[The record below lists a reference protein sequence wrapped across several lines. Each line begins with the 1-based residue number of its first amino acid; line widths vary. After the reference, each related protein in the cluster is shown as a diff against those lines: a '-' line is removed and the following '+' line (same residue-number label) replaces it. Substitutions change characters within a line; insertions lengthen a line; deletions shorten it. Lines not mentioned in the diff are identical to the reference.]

1 MLMTSLPSFS
11 ATPFPPYD
19 TLSKT
24 PIFISPNYQPTI
36 KNEEPSVA
44 STRTPFEKLT
54 AIHPNRRITLET
66 GPTPVSMRLM
76 DLFVPLGFGQR
87 ALVVAPPQAGKTTI
101 LRQIATAIQKNHPQA
116 SLFLCLVD
124 ERPEEVT
131 EWRMEVQGPNVKLYA
146 SSFDQES
153 ARHGRIVEQAL
164 LDAKRQAEQGKDVII
179 LLDSL
184 TRLARAHN
192 MNSDM
197 WERPRG
203 QRGQH
208 GNYGGGRT
216 LSGGID
222 ARALE
227 VGRRVFGAARALE
240 EGSSLTIIAS
250 CLVETGS
257 RLDEVVYEEFKG
269 TGNLE
274 IRLSREL
281 ADRRIFPAIDV
292 AASSTRQE
300 ERLLTPPELRTMSIL
315 RRKLA
320 DLPRREITEQVIHLF
335 EKTPSN
341 AQLIEAITKQ
351 D

>member
-1 MLMTSLPSFS
+1 M
-11 ATPFPPYD
+11 ATAR
-19 TLSKT
+19 
-24 PIFISPNYQPTI
+24 I
-36 KNEEPSVA
+36 
-44 STRTPFEKLT
+44 PFEKLT

-66 GPTPVSMRLM
+66 GAAPLATRLI

-87 ALVVAPPQAGKTTI
+87 ALVVSPPKAGKTTI
-101 LRQIATAIQKNHPQA
+101 LRQTAAAILKNYPEAQ
-116 SLFLCLVD
+116 LFLCLVD

-146 SSFDQES
+146 SSFDQQL
-153 ARHGRIVEQAL
+153 AKHGRIAEQAMHDAKLQVEQG
-164 LDAKRQAEQGKDVII
+164 RDVII

-192 MNSDM
+192 LSSDM
-197 WERPRG
+197 WDGPRN
-203 QRGQH
+203 QRG
-208 GNYGGGRT
+208 GSRT

-227 VGRRVFGAARALE
+227 VGRRVFGAARAIE
-240 EGSSLTIIAS
+240 EGGSLTIVAS

-281 ADRRIFPAIDV
+281 ADRRIFPAIDL
-292 AASSTRQE
+292 AASSTRHE
-300 ERLLTPPELRTMSIL
+300 ERLLSEQEQKAMALM
-315 RRKLA
+315 RRKVA
-320 DLPRREITEQVIHLF
+320 DLPKREITEQVLRLI

-341 AQLIEAITKQ
+341 AQLVEAVIKQ
-351 D
+351 W

>member
-1 MLMTSLPSFS
+1 VS
-11 ATPFPPYD
+11 
-19 TLSKT
+19 
-24 PIFISPNYQPTI
+24 
-36 KNEEPSVA
+36 
-44 STRTPFEKLT
+44 STRIPFEKLT

-66 GPTPVSMRLM
+66 GSTPISTRLM

-87 ALVVAPPQAGKTTI
+87 ALIVAPPQAGKTTI
-101 LRQIATAIQKNHPQA
+101 LRQIAAAVQQNHPNA

-131 EWRMEVQGPNVKLYA
+131 EWRTEVRGPMVKIYA
-146 SSFDQES
+146 SSFDQAS

-164 LDAKRQAEQGKDVII
+164 TEAKRQVEQGKDVVM

-192 MNSDM
+192 MNNEM
-197 WERPRG
+197 WDRPRN
-203 QRGQH
+203 QRG
-208 GNYGGGRT
+208 GYGSRT

-227 VGRRVFGAARALE
+227 VGRRVFGAARTLE
-240 EGSSLTIIAS
+240 EGGSLTIIAS

-274 IRLSREL
+274 VRLSREL
-281 ADRRIFPAIDV
+281 ADRRIFPAIDL

-300 ERLLTPPELRTMSIL
+300 ERLLSPTELRTMAIF

-320 DLPRREITEQVIHLF
+320 DLPRREITEQVIRLL
-335 EKTPSN
+335 EKTSSN
-341 AQLIEAITKQ
+341 AQLVEAILK
-351 D
+351 

>member
-1 MLMTSLPSFS
+1 LT
-11 ATPFPPYD
+11 AAR
-19 TLSKT
+19 
-24 PIFISPNYQPTI
+24 I
-36 KNEEPSVA
+36 
-44 STRTPFEKLT
+44 PFEKLT
-54 AIHPNRRITLET
+54 PIHPNRRITLET
-66 GPTPVSMRLM
+66 GREPVATRLV

-87 ALVVAPPQAGKTTI
+87 ALVVSPPKAGKTTV
-101 LRQIATAIQKNHPQA
+101 LRQIAAAVLANFPDA

-131 EWRMEVQGPNVKLYA
+131 EWRMEVQGPTVKLYA
-146 SSFDQES
+146 SSFDQQL

-164 LDAKRQAEQGKDVII
+164 SDAKRLVEQGKDVVI

-192 MNSDM
+192 LSSDM
-197 WERPRG
+197 WSGPRN
-203 QRGQH
+203 QRG
-208 GNYGGGRT
+208 GYGSRT

-227 VGRRVFGAARALE
+227 VGRRVFGAARTLE
-240 EGSSLTIIAS
+240 EGGSLTIVAS

-281 ADRRIFPAIDV
+281 ADRRIFPAVDL

-300 ERLLTPPELRTMSIL
+300 ERLLSSSELRAMAIL

-320 DLPRREITEQVIHLF
+320 DLPRREITEQVIRLL
-335 EKTPSN
+335 EKTGSN
-341 AQLIEAITKQ
+341 AQLVEAVFKQ
-351 D
+351 E

>member
-1 MLMTSLPSFS
+1 MTPPH
-11 ATPFPPYD
+11 TPFD
-19 TLSKT
+19 
-24 PIFISPNYQPTI
+24 
-36 KNEEPSVA
+36 
-44 STRTPFEKLT
+44 KLT
-54 AIHPNRRITLET
+54 PIHPNRRITLET
-66 GPTPVSMRLM
+66 GSIPLAPRLI

-87 ALVVAPPQAGKTTI
+87 ALIVAPPQAGKTTI
-101 LRQIATAIQKNHPQA
+101 LRQVAAAILKNHPETL
-116 SLFLCLVD
+116 LFLCLVD

-131 EWRMEVQGPNVKLYA
+131 EWRTEVQGPTVTLYA
-146 SSFDQES
+146 SSFDQQL

-164 LDAKRQAEQGKDVII
+164 VDAKRQVEQGRDVII

-192 MNSDM
+192 LSSEM
-197 WERPRG
+197 WSGPRN
-203 QRGQH
+203 QRG
-208 GNYGGGRT
+208 GYGSRT

-227 VGRRVFGAARALE
+227 VGRRVFGAARTLE
-240 EGSSLTIIAS
+240 EGGSLTIVAS

-281 ADRRIFPAIDV
+281 ADRRVFPAIDL

-300 ERLLTPPELRTMSIL
+300 ERLLSATELQAMTIL

-320 DLPRREITEQVIHLF
+320 DLPRREVTEQVIRLL

-341 AQLIEAITKQ
+341 ARLVEAVIKQ
-351 D
+351 A

>member
-1 MLMTSLPSFS
+1 MAS
-11 ATPFPPYD
+11 AH
-19 TLSKT
+19 
-24 PIFISPNYQPTI
+24 
-36 KNEEPSVA
+36 
-44 STRTPFEKLT
+44 TPFEKLT

-66 GPTPVSMRLM
+66 GSTPISTRLM

-101 LRQIATAIQKNHPQA
+101 LRQLAAAILKNYPAA

-131 EWRMEVQGPNVKLYA
+131 EWRTEVQGPTVKLYA
-146 SSFDQES
+146 SSFDQAA

-164 LDAKRQAEQGKDVII
+164 IDAKRQVEQGKDVIM

-192 MNSDM
+192 MSNEM
-197 WERPRG
+197 WDRPRG
-203 QRGQH
+203 QRG
-208 GNYGGGRT
+208 GYGSRT

-227 VGRRVFGAARALE
+227 VGRRVFGAARTLE
-240 EGSSLTIIAS
+240 EGGSLTIVAS

-292 AASSTRQE
+292 ASSSTRQE
-300 ERLLTPPELRTMSIL
+300 ERLLSPIELRTMALL

-320 DLPRREITEQVIHLF
+320 DLPRREVTEQVLRLF
-335 EKTPSN
+335 EKTTSN
-341 AQLIEAITKQ
+341 VQLLEALTKQ
-351 D
+351 S

>member
-1 MLMTSLPSFS
+1 MSS
-11 ATPFPPYD
+11 
-19 TLSKT
+19 
-24 PIFISPNYQPTI
+24 IRI
-36 KNEEPSVA
+36 
-44 STRTPFEKLT
+44 PFEKLT

-66 GPTPVSMRLM
+66 GPTPISTRLM

-87 ALVVAPPQAGKTTI
+87 ALIVAPPQAGKTTI
-101 LRQIATAIQKNHPQA
+101 LRQIAAAVQQNYPNA

-131 EWRMEVQGPNVKLYA
+131 EWRTEVQGPMVKIYA
-146 SSFDQES
+146 SSFDQAS

-164 LDAKRQAEQGKDVII
+164 AEAKRQVEQGKDVVM

-192 MNSDM
+192 MNNEM
-197 WERPRG
+197 WDRPRN
-203 QRGQH
+203 QRG
-208 GNYGGGRT
+208 GYGSRT

-227 VGRRVFGAARALE
+227 VGRRVFGAARTLE
-240 EGSSLTIIAS
+240 EGGSLTIIAS

-274 IRLSREL
+274 VRLSREL
-281 ADRRIFPAIDV
+281 ADRRIFPAIDL

-300 ERLLTPPELRTMSIL
+300 EHLLSPTELRTM
-315 RRKLA
+315 
-320 DLPRREITEQVIHLF
+320 
-335 EKTPSN
+335 
-341 AQLIEAITKQ
+341 
-351 D
+351 

>member
-1 MLMTSLPSFS
+1 LT
-11 ATPFPPYD
+11 AAR
-19 TLSKT
+19 
-24 PIFISPNYQPTI
+24 I
-36 KNEEPSVA
+36 
-44 STRTPFEKLT
+44 PFEKLT
-54 AIHPNRRITLET
+54 PIHPNRRITLET
-66 GPTPVSMRLM
+66 GREPVAMRLV

-87 ALVVAPPQAGKTTI
+87 ALVVSPPKAGKTTI
-101 LRQIATAIQKNHPQA
+101 LRQIAAAVLANFPDA

-131 EWRMEVQGPNVKLYA
+131 EWRMEVQGPTVKLYA
-146 SSFDQES
+146 SSFDQQL

-164 LDAKRQAEQGKDVII
+164 SDAKRLVEQGKDVVI

-192 MNSDM
+192 LSSDM
-197 WERPRG
+197 WSGPRN
-203 QRGQH
+203 QRG
-208 GNYGGGRT
+208 GYGSRT

-227 VGRRVFGAARALE
+227 VGRRVFGAARTLE
-240 EGSSLTIIAS
+240 EGGSLTIVAS

-281 ADRRIFPAIDV
+281 ADRRVFPAIDL

-300 ERLLTPPELRTMSIL
+300 ERLLSSSELRAMAIL

-320 DLPRREITEQVIHLF
+320 DLPRREITEQVLNLL
-335 EKTPSN
+335 EKTGSN
-341 AQLIEAITKQ
+341 AQLVEAVFKQ
-351 D
+351 G

>member
-1 MLMTSLPSFS
+1 L
-11 ATPFPPYD
+11 ATAR
-19 TLSKT
+19 
-24 PIFISPNYQPTI
+24 I
-36 KNEEPSVA
+36 
-44 STRTPFEKLT
+44 PFEKLT

-66 GPTPVSMRLM
+66 DAAPLTTRLI

-87 ALVVAPPQAGKTTI
+87 ALVVAPPKAGKTTV
-101 LRQIATAIQKNHPQA
+101 LRQIAMAIQKNFPDAQ
-116 SLFLCLVD
+116 LFLCLVD

-131 EWRMEVQGPNVKLYA
+131 EWRTEVQGPGVKLYA
-146 SSFDQES
+146 SSFDQQL
-153 ARHGRIVEQAL
+153 AKHGRIAEQAMHDAKVLVEQG
-164 LDAKRQAEQGKDVII
+164 RDVII

-192 MNSDM
+192 LSSEM
-197 WERPRG
+197 WEGPRN
-203 QRGQH
+203 QRG
-208 GNYGGGRT
+208 GSRT

-227 VGRRVFGAARALE
+227 VGRRVFGAARAIE
-240 EGSSLTIIAS
+240 EGGSLTIVAS

-281 ADRRIFPAIDV
+281 ADRRIFPAIDL

-300 ERLLTPPELRTMSIL
+300 ERLLSEQEQRAMVLM

-320 DLPRREITEQVIHLF
+320 DLPKREITEQVIHLL

-341 AQLIEAITKQ
+341 AQLVEAIVKQ
-351 D
+351 W

>member
-1 MLMTSLPSFS
+1 MT
-11 ATPFPPYD
+11 AAR
-19 TLSKT
+19 
-24 PIFISPNYQPTI
+24 I
-36 KNEEPSVA
+36 
-44 STRTPFEKLT
+44 PFEKLT
-54 AIHPNRRITLET
+54 PIHPNRRITLET
-66 GPTPVSMRLM
+66 GREPVATRLV

-87 ALVVAPPQAGKTTI
+87 ALVVSPPKAGKTTI
-101 LRQIATAIQKNHPQA
+101 LRQIAAAVLANFPDA

-131 EWRMEVQGPNVKLYA
+131 EWRMEVQGPTVKLYA
-146 SSFDQES
+146 SSFDQQL

-164 LDAKRQAEQGKDVII
+164 SDAKRLVEQGKDVVI

-192 MNSDM
+192 LSSDM
-197 WERPRG
+197 WSGPRN
-203 QRGQH
+203 QRG
-208 GNYGGGRT
+208 GYGSRT

-227 VGRRVFGAARALE
+227 VGRRVFGAARTLE
-240 EGSSLTIIAS
+240 EGGSLTIVAS

-281 ADRRIFPAIDV
+281 ADRRVFPAIDL

-300 ERLLTPPELRTMSIL
+300 ERLLSSSELRAMAIL

-320 DLPRREITEQVIHLF
+320 DLPRREITEQVLNLL
-335 EKTPSN
+335 EKTGSN
-341 AQLIEAITKQ
+341 AQLVEAVFKQ
-351 D
+351 G

>member
-1 MLMTSLPSFS
+1 MTP
-11 ATPFPPYD
+11 APTPFD
-19 TLSKT
+19 KLT
-24 PIFISPNYQPTI
+24 PI
-36 KNEEPSVA
+36 
-44 STRTPFEKLT
+44 
-54 AIHPNRRITLET
+54 HPDRRITLET
-66 GPTPVSMRLM
+66 GPAPLATRLI
-76 DLFVPLGFGQR
+76 DIFVPLGFGQR

-101 LRQIATAIQKNHPQA
+101 LRQVAAAVLKNYPEA
-116 SLFLCLVD
+116 LLFLCLVD

-131 EWRMEVQGPNVKLYA
+131 EWRMEVQGPMVKLYA
-146 SSFDQES
+146 SSFDQQL

-164 LDAKRQAEQGKDVII
+164 NDAKRQVEQGKDVVI

-184 TRLARAHN
+184 TRLSRAHN
-192 MNSDM
+192 LSSEM
-197 WERPRG
+197 WSGPRNA
-203 QRGQH
+203 RG
-208 GNYGGGRT
+208 GYGSRT

-227 VGRRVFGAARALE
+227 VGRRVFGAARTLE
-240 EGSSLTIIAS
+240 EGGSLTIVAS

-274 IRLSREL
+274 MRLSREL
-281 ADRRIFPAIDV
+281 ADRRIFPAIDL

-300 ERLLTPPELRTMSIL
+300 ERLLSPEELRAMAIL

-320 DLPRREITEQVIHLF
+320 DLPRREITEQVIHLL

-341 AQLIEAITKQ
+341 ARLVEAVLRQ
-351 D
+351 EV

>member
-1 MLMTSLPSFS
+1 MT
-11 ATPFPPYD
+11 AAR
-19 TLSKT
+19 
-24 PIFISPNYQPTI
+24 I
-36 KNEEPSVA
+36 
-44 STRTPFEKLT
+44 PFEKLT
-54 AIHPNRRITLET
+54 PIHPNRRITLET
-66 GPTPVSMRLM
+66 GREPVATRLV

-87 ALVVAPPQAGKTTI
+87 ALVVSPPKAGKTTV
-101 LRQIATAIQKNHPQA
+101 LRQIAAAVLANFPDA

-131 EWRMEVQGPNVKLYA
+131 EWRMEVQGPTVKLYA
-146 SSFDQES
+146 SSFDQQL

-164 LDAKRQAEQGKDVII
+164 SDAKRLVEQGKDVVI

-192 MNSDM
+192 LSSDM
-197 WERPRG
+197 WSGPRN
-203 QRGQH
+203 QRG
-208 GNYGGGRT
+208 GYGSRT

-227 VGRRVFGAARALE
+227 VGRRVFGAARTLE
-240 EGSSLTIIAS
+240 EGGSLTIVAS

-281 ADRRIFPAIDV
+281 ADRRVFPAIDL

-300 ERLLTPPELRTMSIL
+300 ERLLSSSELRAMAIL

-320 DLPRREITEQVIHLF
+320 DLPRREITEQVIRLL
-335 EKTPSN
+335 EKTGSN
-341 AQLIEAITKQ
+341 AQLVEAVFKQ
-351 D
+351 G

>member
-1 MLMTSLPSFS
+1 MT
-11 ATPFPPYD
+11 AAR
-19 TLSKT
+19 
-24 PIFISPNYQPTI
+24 I
-36 KNEEPSVA
+36 
-44 STRTPFEKLT
+44 PFEKLT
-54 AIHPNRRITLET
+54 PIHPNRRITLET
-66 GPTPVSMRLM
+66 GREPVATRLI

-87 ALVVAPPQAGKTTI
+87 ALVVSPPKAGKTTI
-101 LRQIATAIQKNHPQA
+101 LRQIAAAVLANFPDA

-131 EWRMEVQGPNVKLYA
+131 EWRMEVQGPTVKLYA
-146 SSFDQES
+146 SSFDQQL
-153 ARHGRIVEQAL
+153 ARHGRIAEQAL
-164 LDAKRQAEQGKDVII
+164 SDAKRLVEQGKDVVI

-192 MNSDM
+192 LSSDM
-197 WERPRG
+197 WNGPRN
-203 QRGQH
+203 QRG
-208 GNYGGGRT
+208 GYGSRT

-227 VGRRVFGAARALE
+227 VGRRVFGAARTLE
-240 EGSSLTIIAS
+240 EGGSLTIVAS

-281 ADRRIFPAIDV
+281 ADRRIFPAIDL

-300 ERLLTPPELRTMSIL
+300 ERLLSSAELRAMAIL

-320 DLPRREITEQVIHLF
+320 DLPHREITEQVLRLL
-335 EKTPSN
+335 EKTGSN
-341 AQLIEAITKQ
+341 AQLVEAVFKQ
-351 D
+351 G

>member
-1 MLMTSLPSFS
+1 MS
-11 ATPFPPYD
+11 
-19 TLSKT
+19 
-24 PIFISPNYQPTI
+24 
-36 KNEEPSVA
+36 
-44 STRTPFEKLT
+44 STRIPFDKLT

-66 GPTPVSMRLM
+66 GPTPITPRLV

-101 LRQIATAIQKNHPQA
+101 LRQIANAVLKNYPEA

-131 EWRMEVQGPNVKLYA
+131 EWRTEVQGPAVKVYA
-146 SSFDQES
+146 SSFDQQL

-164 LDAKRQAEQGKDVII
+164 NDAKRQVEQGKDVVM

-192 MNSDM
+192 VSSDM
-197 WERPRG
+197 WSGPRNS
-203 QRGQH
+203 RG
-208 GNYGGGRT
+208 GYGSRT

-227 VGRRVFGAARALE
+227 VGRRVFGAARTLE
-240 EGSSLTIIAS
+240 EGGSLTIVAS

-281 ADRRIFPAIDV
+281 ADRRIFPAIDL

-300 ERLLTPPELRTMSIL
+300 QRLLSPAELKAMQIV
-315 RRKLA
+315 RRELA
-320 DLPRREITEQVIHLF
+320 NFPRREITEQLLHLL
-335 EKTPSN
+335 EKTASN
-341 AQLIEAITKQ
+341 AQLVEAIIKQ
-351 D
+351 G

>member
-1 MLMTSLPSFS
+1 VATARTS
-11 ATPFPPYD
+11 
-19 TLSKT
+19 
-24 PIFISPNYQPTI
+24 
-36 KNEEPSVA
+36 
-44 STRTPFEKLT
+44 FEKLT

-66 GPTPVSMRLM
+66 GPTPIAPRLM

-87 ALVVAPPQAGKTTI
+87 ALVVAPPKAGKTTI
-101 LRQIATAIQKNHPQA
+101 LRQIAASILKNYPES

-131 EWRMEVQGPNVKLYA
+131 EWRMEVQGPAVSLYA
-146 SSFDQES
+146 SSFDQQL

-164 LDAKRQAEQGKDVII
+164 NDAKRQVEQGKDVVI

-192 MNSDM
+192 LSSEMWDGPRNS
-197 WERPRG
+197 RG
-203 QRGQH
+203 G
-208 GNYGGGRT
+208 YGSRT

-227 VGRRVFGAARALE
+227 VGRRVFGAARTLE
-240 EGSSLTIIAS
+240 EGGSLTIVAS

-274 IRLSREL
+274 MRLSREL
-281 ADRRIFPAIDV
+281 ADRRIFPAIDL

-300 ERLLTPPELRTMSIL
+300 ERLLSPTELRAMAIV

-320 DLPRREITEQVIHLF
+320 SLPRREITEQVIQLL
-335 EKTPSN
+335 EKTTSN
-341 AQLIEAITKQ
+341 AQLVEAILK
-351 D
+351 

>member
-1 MLMTSLPSFS
+1 
-11 ATPFPPYD
+11 
-19 TLSKT
+19 
-24 PIFISPNYQPTI
+24 
-36 KNEEPSVA
+36 VA
-44 STRTPFEKLT
+44 STHTPFEKLT

-66 GPTPVSMRLM
+66 GATPISMRLM

-87 ALVVAPPQAGKTTI
+87 ALVVAPPKAGKTTI
-101 LRQIATAIQKNHPQA
+101 LRQIAAAVLKNYPDA

-131 EWRMEVQGPNVKLYA
+131 EWRMEVQGPGVQLYS
-146 SSFDQES
+146 SSFDQEL
-153 ARHGRIVEQAL
+153 ARHGRIVDQAL
-164 LDAKRQAEQGKDVII
+164 KDAKRQVEQGKDVII

-192 MNSDM
+192 LSSEMWDVPRNS
-197 WERPRG
+197 RG
-203 QRGQH
+203 QRG
-208 GNYGGGRT
+208 GYGSRT

-222 ARALE
+222 AHALE
-227 VGRRVFGAARALE
+227 VGRRVFGAARTLE
-240 EGSSLTIIAS
+240 EGGSLTIVAS

-300 ERLLTPPELRTMSIL
+300 ERLLSPEELRTMAIL

-320 DLPRREITEQVIHLF
+320 DLPRREVTEQVLRLF
-335 EKTPSN
+335 EKTTSN
-341 AQLIEAITKQ
+341 ARLVEAVTKQ
-351 D
+351 S

>member
-1 MLMTSLPSFS
+1 LT
-11 ATPFPPYD
+11 AAR
-19 TLSKT
+19 
-24 PIFISPNYQPTI
+24 I
-36 KNEEPSVA
+36 
-44 STRTPFEKLT
+44 PFEKLT
-54 AIHPNRRITLET
+54 PIHPNRRITLET
-66 GPTPVSMRLM
+66 GREPVAMRLV
-76 DLFVPLGFGQR
+76 DLFVPIGFGQR
-87 ALVVAPPQAGKTTI
+87 ALVVSPPKAGKTTI
-101 LRQIATAIQKNHPQA
+101 LRQIAAAVLANFPDA

-131 EWRMEVQGPNVKLYA
+131 EWRMEVQGPTVKLYA
-146 SSFDQES
+146 SSFDQQL

-164 LDAKRQAEQGKDVII
+164 SDAKRLVEQGKDVVI

-192 MNSDM
+192 LSSDM
-197 WERPRG
+197 WNGPRN
-203 QRGQH
+203 QRG
-208 GNYGGGRT
+208 GYGSRT

-227 VGRRVFGAARALE
+227 VGRRVFGAARTLE
-240 EGSSLTIIAS
+240 EGGSLTIVAS

-281 ADRRIFPAIDV
+281 ADRRVFPAIDL

-300 ERLLTPPELRTMSIL
+300 ERLLSSSELRAMAIL

-320 DLPRREITEQVIHLF
+320 DLPRREITEQVLRLL
-335 EKTPSN
+335 EKTGSN
-341 AQLIEAITKQ
+341 AQLVEAVFKQ
-351 D
+351 G

>member
-1 MLMTSLPSFS
+1 MVHYKKHLCILP
-11 ATPFPPYD
+11 T
-19 TLSKT
+19 T
-24 PIFISPNYQPTI
+24 NYQPSSI
-36 KNEEPSVA
+36 KKNEEPLVA
-44 STRTPFEKLT
+44 STRIPFEKLT
-54 AIHPNRRITLET
+54 AIHPDRRITLET
-66 GPTPVSMRLM
+66 GPAPVSMRLM

-101 LRQIATAIQKNHPQA
+101 LRQIATAIQKNHPDA

-131 EWRMEVQGPNVKLYA
+131 EWRTEVQGPNVKLYA

-164 LDAKRQAEQGKDVII
+164 LDAKRQAEQGKDVVM

-192 MNSDM
+192 MNSDL

-203 QRGQH
+203 QR

-240 EGSSLTIIAS
+240 EGGSLTIIAS

-300 ERLLTPPELRTMSIL
+300 ERLLSPSELRTMAIL
-315 RRKLA
+315 RRKMA

-335 EKTPSN
+335 EKTSSN
-341 AQLIEAITKQ
+341 AQLIEAVTKQ
-351 D
+351 G

>member
-1 MLMTSLPSFS
+1 LT
-11 ATPFPPYD
+11 AAR
-19 TLSKT
+19 
-24 PIFISPNYQPTI
+24 I
-36 KNEEPSVA
+36 
-44 STRTPFEKLT
+44 PFEKLT
-54 AIHPNRRITLET
+54 PIHPNRRITLET
-66 GPTPVSMRLM
+66 GREPVATRLV

-87 ALVVAPPQAGKTTI
+87 ALVVSPPKAGKTTI
-101 LRQIATAIQKNHPQA
+101 LRQIAAAVLANFPAA

-131 EWRMEVQGPNVKLYA
+131 EWRMEVQGPTVKLYA
-146 SSFDQES
+146 SSFDQQL

-164 LDAKRQAEQGKDVII
+164 SDAKRLVEQGKDVVI

-192 MNSDM
+192 LSSDM
-197 WERPRG
+197 WSGPRN
-203 QRGQH
+203 QRG
-208 GNYGGGRT
+208 GYGSRT

-227 VGRRVFGAARALE
+227 VGRRVFGAARTLE
-240 EGSSLTIIAS
+240 EGGSLTIVAS

-281 ADRRIFPAIDV
+281 ADRRVFPAIDL

-300 ERLLTPPELRTMSIL
+300 ERLLSSSELRAMAIL

-320 DLPRREITEQVIHLF
+320 DLPRREITEQVIRLL
-335 EKTPSN
+335 EKTGSN
-341 AQLIEAITKQ
+341 AQLVEAVFKQ
-351 D
+351 E

>member
-1 MLMTSLPSFS
+1 M
-11 ATPFPPYD
+11 ATAR
-19 TLSKT
+19 
-24 PIFISPNYQPTI
+24 I
-36 KNEEPSVA
+36 
-44 STRTPFEKLT
+44 PFEKLT

-66 GPTPVSMRLM
+66 GAAPLATRLI

-87 ALVVAPPQAGKTTI
+87 ALVVSPPKAGKTTI
-101 LRQIATAIQKNHPQA
+101 LRQTAAAILKNYPDAQ
-116 SLFLCLVD
+116 LFLCLVD

-146 SSFDQES
+146 SSFDQQL
-153 ARHGRIVEQAL
+153 AKHGRIAEQAMHDAKLQVEQG
-164 LDAKRQAEQGKDVII
+164 RDVII

-192 MNSDM
+192 LSSDM
-197 WERPRG
+197 WDGPRN
-203 QRGQH
+203 QRG
-208 GNYGGGRT
+208 GSRT

-227 VGRRVFGAARALE
+227 VGRRVFGAARAIE
-240 EGSSLTIIAS
+240 EGGSLTIVAS

-257 RLDEVVYEEFKG
+257 RLDEVVCEEFKG

-281 ADRRIFPAIDV
+281 ADRRIFPAIDL
-292 AASSTRQE
+292 AASSTRHE
-300 ERLLTPPELRTMSIL
+300 ERLLSEQEQKAMALM
-315 RRKLA
+315 RRKVA
-320 DLPRREITEQVIHLF
+320 DLPKREITEQVLRLI

-341 AQLIEAITKQ
+341 AQLVEAVIKQ
-351 D
+351 W